1 MQPIYYDI
9 AVIGGG
15 ASGLAAAIEAKQCG
29 GCDCRVAV
37 IEKNTRLGKKI
48 LATGNGRC
56 NLGNINEN
64 HSEHYSGS
72 CVDLVEHLFR
82 IFAGSEAFFKSLG
95 VICRSDSGRL
105 YPYSNHAAS
114 VLDALRF
121 QLHELNIDTFTEN
134 SVLSIRR
141 NKNFWEIKT
150 NINTFIAK
158 IIIAA
163 PGGKAAPSMGTDG
176 NFYKILRNIGHSY
189 VPVSPALCPVYTE
202 QSLLKNLKGI
212 RVAGKVSL
220 YNKKNKLINSN
231 EGEVQFTEKSL
242 SGICIFN
249 LAAFINEDDMYI
261 QIDLLPHLT
270 ESEINDLLWSLY
282 AQRSSWKIEDMLSG
296 VFQKKMC
303 PALFNASRI
312 FTSLNEPV
320 YTLTPYD
327 INQLGKT
334 IKAWHFPIIQ
344 LAEWNQA
351 QATSGGIP
359 RNEIQSTL
367 ESSVCSNL
375 YFAGEILDLVGEC
388 GGYNLAWAW
397 CSGVCA
403 ARNAVNSLKEGEMC
417 D

>member
-1 MQPIYYDI
+1 MQPVYYDI

-15 ASGLAAAIEAKQCG
+15 ASGLAAAIEAKQYG
-29 GCDCRVAV
+29 GFDCRVAV
-37 IEKNTRLGKKI
+37 IEKNARLGKKI

-64 HSEHYSGS
+64 QPEHYSGS
-72 CVDLVEHLFR
+72 CVDMIEHLFST
-82 IFAGSEAFFKSLG
+82 FEGSEAFFKSLG

-121 QLHELNIDTFTEN
+121 QLLELNVDTFTEN
-134 SVLSIRR
+134 AVLSIKQS
-141 NKNFWEIKT
+141 KNLWEIET
-150 NINTFIAK
+150 NINTFTAKK
-158 IIIAA
+158 IIVAC
-163 PGGKAAPSMGTDG
+163 GGKAAPSMGTDG
-176 NFYKILRNIGHSY
+176 NFYKILRNIGHTY
-189 VPVSPALCPVYTE
+189 IPVSPALCPVYTE
-202 QSLLKNLKGI
+202 QYLLKCIKGI
-212 RVAGKVSL
+212 RVTGKVSL
-220 YNKKNKLINSN
+220 YNKDNKLICFD
-231 EGEVQFTEKSL
+231 EGEVQFTEKAL
-242 SGICIFN
+242 SGICVFN
-249 LAAFINEDDMYI
+249 LAAFIKEDNMYI
-261 QIDLLPHLT
+261 RIDLLPHLT
-270 ESEINDLLWSLY
+270 DSEVNDLLWNLY

-312 FTSLNEPV
+312 IANLNEPV

-327 INQLGKT
+327 IDQLVKT
-334 IKAWHFPIIQ
+334 IKAWDFPI
-344 LAEWNQA
+344 LHLGEWSQA

-359 RNEIQSTL
+359 RYEIQNTL

-375 YFAGEILDLVGEC
+375 YFAGEILDIVGEC

-403 ARNAVNSLKEGEMC
+403 ARNAVNSLKEGEKC